1 MLRAAIVAVFVLA
14 GCGGSVAEPEADAE
28 PDPDGGDAEPDPDGG
43 DAEPDPTE
51 PTPTPTPTEA
61 TPTPTPFGEMSAQQA
76 WYRVADLLEQI
87 ADVAIAN
94 PSPRDVSGIDLTTYR
109 QAGRLAGRMAG
120 AMRSS
125 RDAELL
131 AARLQS
137 ITDGA
142 FPPAADVLVLTLEK
156 FAEGEHPRVVRIAAA
171 WADALRLGVR
181 GYR

>member
-1 MLRAAIVAVFVLA
+1 MLRAVIVAVFVLA
-14 GCGGSVAEPEADAE
+14 ACDGSAAEPEAA
-28 PDPDGGDAEPDPDGG
+28 
-43 DAEPDPTE
+43 
-51 PTPTPTPTEA
+51 PTPTPTEQMPSPTPTEQ

-76 WYRVADLLEQI
+76 WHRVADLLDQI

-109 QAGRLAGRMAG
+109 QTGRLAGRMAE

-125 RDAELL
+125 RDGELL

-137 ITDGA
+137 ITDDA
-142 FPPAADVLVLTLEK
+142 FPPSADVLATTLEE
-156 FAEGEHPRVVRIAAA
+156 FARGEHPEVVRIATA